1 MLLLFLVLMNSV
13 GFSGFSPVA
22 EHGMANNE
30 IYLLLPPSPVN
41 DVALDMSPSFSL
53 PYSLYEEPKLGSCAH
68 IELFLMC
75 SLFFHIYFQET
86 EWKIRCPRCPPSVSQ
101 KHDHTAICV
110 VLQQHGAQC
119 PPQHKD
125 LPELE
130 VK

>member
-1 MLLLFLVLMNSV
+1 MNSV

-68 IELFLMC
+68 RVVPYVLSVLPHLF
-75 SLFFHIYFQET
+75 
-86 EWKIRCPRCPPSVSQ
+86 PRNRM
-101 KHDHTAICV
+101 
-110 VLQQHGAQC
+110 
-119 PPQHKD
+119 
-125 LPELE
+125 EN
-130 VK
+130 